1 MLAPIIAVA
10 ALAGARAARVWAKA
24 ETVERLHDA
33 PYAPSPG
40 ATPFVT
46 LGYRELGADLLF
58 IRMVGY
64 YGSEDN
70 EASGIADLAEAV
82 ATLDPTLRRT
92 YDFGAVAMTSAKR
105 GVTNEIRLRAVALL
119 AAGGRAFADNWKL
132 PKLAGEIYLSDMVT
146 RDAAQKRTWDEAG
159 IQLLETAT
167 RKPNAPAEMSMIAAT
182 LRSKLGQ
189 RQRAIDSL
197 REMLLI
203 TSDQNARKRLI
214 EELAKISDANA
225 DEIAAEMIEARSQFD
240 KAWAAERPA
249 VTPGIYL
256 QIGPRRR
263 PGFDLTDL
271 ATGGRDL
278 VGAEGFEHLEPPTDP
293 P

>member
-1 MLAPIIAVA
+1 MLAPLVAVA
-10 ALAGARAARVWAKA
+10 ALGGARAARVWAKA
-24 ETVERLHDA
+24 ETVARLDDP

-40 ATPFVT
+40 AAPFVT

-64 YGSEDN
+64 YGSTDN
-70 EASGIADLAEAV
+70 EASAIADLADAV
-82 ATLDPTLRRT
+82 AALDPTLRRS

-105 GVTNEIRLRAVALL
+105 GITNEVRLRAIELL
-119 AAGGRAFADNWKL
+119 AAGARVFPDLWKL
-132 PKLAGEIYLSDMVT
+132 PKLAGEIYLADMVT
-146 RDAAQKRTWDEAG
+146 DDPAQKRKWDEAG

-225 DEIAAEMIEARSQFD
+225 DEIAAEMIEARAQFD
-240 KAWAAERPA
+240 ARWAAERPA
-249 VTPGIYL
+249 VTPSLYI
-256 QIGPRRR
+256 QIGPRPR

-278 VGAEGFEHLEPPTDP
+278 IGSEPFEILAPPSDP
-293 P
+293 

>member
-1 MLAPIIAVA
+1 MLAPLIAVA
-10 ALAGARAARVWAKA
+10 ALGGARAARVWAKSEA
-24 ETVERLHDA
+24 VERFED
-33 PYAPSPG
+33 PPFAPSTG
-40 ATPFVT
+40 AAPFVT
-46 LGYRELGADLLF
+46 LGYRELAADLLF

-64 YGSEDN
+64 YGSTDN
-70 EASGIADLAEAV
+70 EATGIADLAAAIAV
-82 ATLDPTLRRT
+82 LDPTLRRT

-105 GVTNEIRLRAVALL
+105 GVTNEVRLRAIDLL
-119 AAGGRAFADNWKL
+119 AAGALVFPDNWRM
-132 PKLAGEIYLSDMVT
+132 PKLAGEIYLSDLVT
-146 RDAAQKRTWDEAG
+146 DDPVQKRKWKEAG

-203 TSDQNARKRLI
+203 TNDQAARQRLI
-214 EELAKISDANA
+214 EQLAKISEADA
-225 DEIAAEMIEARSQFD
+225 DQIAAEMLEARAQFD
-240 KAWAAERPA
+240 KAWATERPA
-249 VTPGIYL
+249 VTPGIYI
-256 QIGPRRR
+256 QIGPRPP

-278 VGAEGFEHLEPPTDP
+278 IGVDSFERLDP
-293 P
+293 PADP